1 MTYNNDSVNR
11 VRNEL
16 QQYMGCKVKLKANR
30 GRKRMLEANGVL
42 ENMYPNVFTIRIDKA
57 NEMNQRISY
66 SYTDLLTANVK
77 LDFFKADK
85 LL

>member
-1 MTYNNDSVNR
+1 MNYNNESVDR
-11 VRNEL
+11 VKNEL

-42 ENMYPNVFTIRIDKA
+42 EGMYPNVFTIKIDKDNQA
-57 NEMNQRISY
+57 NRRISY
-66 SYTDLLTANVK
+66 SYTDLLTSNVK

-85 LL
+85 LS